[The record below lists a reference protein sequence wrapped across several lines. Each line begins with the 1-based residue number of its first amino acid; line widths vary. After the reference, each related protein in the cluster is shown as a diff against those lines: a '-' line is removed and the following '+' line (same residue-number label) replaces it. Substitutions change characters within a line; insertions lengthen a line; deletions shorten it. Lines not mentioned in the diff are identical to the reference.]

1 MKIQLFADIILITMN
16 IYTIQVITGKEDTFL
31 KLWEKLNDR
40 HNLNVYW
47 PRRELMIRRHG
58 HTRKQLVPVF
68 PGYLFV
74 EAQEIDPDIFQ
85 EFRHIH
91 YFNRFLKSNNNIC
104 PLPED
109 EQRVIIQLT
118 NKGKIIKQSK
128 VIFNEQD
135 RIVVVE
141 GPMMGFE
148 GKIIKVDKR
157 RKRAKV
163 QLSLYHKAHP
173 VDFGFEVLEPAD
185 EVSNVG

>member
-1 MKIQLFADIILITMN
+1 MN
-16 IYTIQVITGKEDTFL
+16 IYTIQVNTGKEDTFL
-31 KLWEKLNDR
+31 KLWEQQKDK

-47 PRRELMIRRHG
+47 PRRELMIRKQG
-58 HTRKQLVPVF
+58 HTRKTLVPVF

-74 EAQEIDPDIFQ
+74 EANEIDPYIFQ

-91 YFNRFLKSNNNIC
+91 YFNRFLKGNDNIC

-109 EQRVIIQLT
+109 EQRIIIQLV

-141 GPMMGFE
+141 GPMMGLE
-148 GKIIKVDKR
+148 GLIVKVDKR

-163 QLSLYHKAHP
+163 QLSLYHKAYP
-173 VDFGFEVLEPAD
+173 VDFGFETLEQIS
-185 EVSNVG
+185 EVNHVG